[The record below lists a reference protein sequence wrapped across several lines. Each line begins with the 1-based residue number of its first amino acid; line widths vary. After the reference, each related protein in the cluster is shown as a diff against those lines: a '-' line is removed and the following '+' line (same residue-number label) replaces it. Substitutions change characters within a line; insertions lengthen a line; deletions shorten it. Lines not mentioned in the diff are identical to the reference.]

1 MYLKMKDY
9 GQAMIKL
16 AQIESIEGNEQFYNL
31 SKCIYRCEILLQI
44 DYLDCFTSL
53 NIILPKII

>member
-1 MYLKMKDY
+1 MKDY